1 MIRRWQELRTR
12 AFLSVQV
19 SIRLQLA
26 YAVSVDKLFQRRWYA
41 LVRHITRDSL
51 FALSFDRIID
61 ILLTEEPFKIA
72 KDFDAQS

>member
-19 SIRLQLA
+19 SILLQLA